1 MSFQNDRYTNDLYS
15 RDFAWEPDEMS
26 AYHEQYRTV
35 SRADSLLARV
45 AIDAILSGHNT
56 RPLLKQLNSGLIL
69 GAGGVPR
76 GAGILEPTLA
86 ETAFLRITDSTK
98 ENVDETRRIFEELKK
113 GRSSQRHWYAHE
125 RDMEKH
131 NFRWRDAIG
140 NAALRASF
148 DVQDIHTVEPHS
160 AEGVGMEYVA
170 ESMLSDRNEYRQ
182 VMRRFTDASDR
193 LVYMAYSVNS
203 HGYVVG
209 DRRHPA
215 YPVSVDEAA
224 ELIEQGGFELLHDP
238 HEGFAPASPELRQ
251 ENDTHSYDGFAVI
264 VAERK

>member
-1 MSFQNDRYTNDLYS
+1 MSFQEERYTKN
-15 RDFAWEPDEMS
+15 FAWLPEEMN
-26 AYHEQYRTV
+26 AYHEQYRIV
-35 SRADSLLARV
+35 SRADSMLARV
-45 AIDAILSGHNT
+45 AICAIIERHKT
-56 RPLLKQLNSGLIL
+56 RPLLHELDSGLIL

-76 GAGILEPTLA
+76 GAGILEPTLT
-86 ETAFLRITDSTK
+86 ETAPLRITDSTE
-98 ENVDETRRIFEELKK
+98 ENVQETRHIFEEIKK

-125 RDMEKH
+125 QDMEKH
-131 NFRWRDAIG
+131 GVPWRSAIG
-140 NAALRASF
+140 CAALRASF
-148 DVQDIHTVEPHS
+148 DVRDIHVVEPHS
-160 AEGVGMEYVA
+160 AEAVGMEYVA
-170 ESMLSDRNEYRQ
+170 ESILSDRDEYRQ

-203 HGYVVG
+203 NGYAVG
-209 DRRHPA
+209 DRHHPA

-238 HEGFAPASPELRQ
+238 HEGFAPAAPELRQ